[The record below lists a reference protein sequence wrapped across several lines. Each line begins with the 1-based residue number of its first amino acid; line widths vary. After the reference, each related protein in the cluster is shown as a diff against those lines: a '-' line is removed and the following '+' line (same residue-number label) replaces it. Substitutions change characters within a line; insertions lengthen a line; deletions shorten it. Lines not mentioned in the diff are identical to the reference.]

1 MSGSWH
7 RPHMATFIPVKSGHS
22 EAREQP
28 RWCRS
33 KGCRGLPRRGGG
45 PWRGQPPSALMQTP
59 GPQTAHGPGPAPLW
73 LSLAHWEHEGGGGR
87 GRGPR
92 SKKTHPDPHGH
103 PCPPGGVPGSVCDL
117 SPGSPYPGP
126 VFLPSKP
133 GEGMVWSHSRPSDL
147 SSYKYHSRRLSARKP
162 AHGTRLA
169 CQSACHS
176 EH

>member
-1 MSGSWH
+1 MVQKQ
-7 RPHMATFIPVKSGHS
+7 RLQRAATEG
-22 EAREQP
+22 
-28 RWCRS
+28 
-33 KGCRGLPRRGGG
+33 RGGRG
-45 PWRGQPPSALMQTP
+45 GGQPPSALMQTP
-59 GPQTAHGPGPAPLW
+59 GPQDPRLRTA
-73 LSLAHWEHEGGGGR
+73 LALLPCGSALPTGSTKVGVGWGGGGR

-92 SKKTHPDPHGH
+92 SKKTHPAPYGH
-103 PCPPGGVPGSVCDL
+103 PCPPRGVPGSVCDL